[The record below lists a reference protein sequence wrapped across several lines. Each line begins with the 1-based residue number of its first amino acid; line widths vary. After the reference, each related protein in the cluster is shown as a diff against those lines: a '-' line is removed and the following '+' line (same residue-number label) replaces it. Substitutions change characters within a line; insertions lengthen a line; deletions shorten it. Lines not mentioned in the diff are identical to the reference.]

1 MTSSKPTDTSE
12 PQLSA
17 KACDARRGQRQGT
30 ARATGRDKTKLGRHR
45 QDKDRTTDR
54 DKTKSGRQRQD
65 KVRTTETRQ
74 SKREKTNQANKADKE
89 RETEIRQR

>member
-1 MTSSKPTDTSE
+1 MNATQTVDKIRMTSSKPTDTSE

-17 KACDARRGQRQGT
+17 KACDARRGQRQDT

-65 KVRTTETRQ
+65 SQRERRLTRQ
-74 SKREKTNQANKADKE
+74 TKQTKNG
-89 RETEIRQR
+89 RQR